1 MSKNIEDE
9 MFPENNKLIIDSE
22 GTAKALIVDEELD
35 PIECVFNNDNCVQLN
50 TEGYSYLTLSVDNL
64 QQLIKLITKAE
75 KHYNS

>member
-1 MSKNIEDE
+1 MSNLEKI
-9 MFPENNKLIIDSE
+9 MFPEHNKLIIDNE

-50 TEGYSYLTLSVDNL
+50 TDGYSYLTLSIDNL

>member
-1 MSKNIEDE
+1 MSNLEKI
-9 MFPENNKLIIDSE
+9 MFPEHNKLIIDSE

-35 PIECVFNNDNCVQLN
+35 TIECVFNNDNCVQLN
-50 TEGYSYLTLSVDNL
+50 TECYSYLTLSVDNL